1 MTPAAAA
8 TKAPTLKEISKAIS
22 TGRDRLGIV
31 RDLVGTHGAYRRQGR
46 TELESLELAARWA
59 RAAAAQ
65 SLEVEKLIWRR
76 IEAKTS

>member
-1 MTPAAAA
+1 MSSVT
-8 TKAPTLKEISKAIS
+8 TKPPTLKEISKAIS
-22 TGRDRLGIV
+22 AGRDRLGIV

-46 TELESLELAARWA
+46 TELESLELAAQWA

-65 SLEVEKLIWRR
+65 SLEVERMIRRR